1 MKNYPG
7 EIAIKKLPYVAPTLE
22 IVQIELECSIAAGSA
37 MMRTKGSN
45 FEVYEEWEEQDMG
58 EKTINF

>member
-1 MKNYPG
+1 MKNFT
-7 EIAIKKLPYVAPTLE
+7 EKVVVKKLPYLAPTLE

-37 MMRTKGSN
+37 MVRPKGSN
-45 FEVYEEWEEQDMG
+45 FEVYEEWEEQDLG